1 MKLSSI
7 TIKNYRAIEDITIK
21 LNHEK
26 ECNFNVIY
34 GVNGVGKSS
43 VLYAL
48 HDFLVALST
57 DNKQIFFPDRIRDL
71 NLLTEIKVIAE
82 QEEIS
87 ANLILNEEDRKSKN
101 LNGKICR
108 EQTVFSKTNQA
119 IKFSSFIPNV
129 VPTKAEAIQDGDKL
143 EFKIV
148 GHPKF
153 AYSRGI
159 VDYAYFKSKFEE
171 FENLEN
177 QKKLEN
183 KNYFHPALQIIR
195 NSIKFLSAD
204 LASLTIDRERKNN
217 PLCIKKDGKLLTVDD
232 QLSSGEAS
240 IIALIGQIAID
251 NYIQDDEE
259 RVVIIDEVDMS
270 LHPQWQMEICKVLKK
285 AFPKNQF
292 IVSSHS
298 PFIWAGLNKEEVIWL
313 DFDENHKVIQKDVD
327 FAKGGSIESIIAN
340 FFNTDDYDKD
350 FSEELHKIEDAIDRR
365 DPTIYEQLK
374 NLERKYGKLPVVDQ
388 LLFKME
394 LLDL

>member
-26 ECNFNVIY
+26 GCNFNVIY

-57 DNKQIFFPDRIRDL
+57 KSKNIFFPGRIREL
-71 NLLTEIKVIAE
+71 NRESEVKIVVDAKEIV
-82 QEEIS
+82 
-87 ANLILNEEDRKSKN
+87 ANLCLSKEDMDSF
-101 LNGKICR
+101 LSNGIDYHD
-108 EQTVFSKTNQA
+108 KTNITELEKP

-129 VPTKAEAIQDGDKL
+129 VNTKVESVREGDKIEL
-143 EFKIV
+143 KIV
-148 GHPKF
+148 DSPKF

-159 VDYAYFKSKFEE
+159 ADYAYFKSKFEE

-177 QKKLEN
+177 QKKLED
-183 KNYFHPALQIIR
+183 KNYVHPALQIIR
-195 NSIKFLSAD
+195 NGIKFLNSN
-204 LASLTIDRERKNN
+204 LASLTIDRERMNN
-217 PLCIKKDGKLLTVDD
+217 PLCIKKDGKLLTVDE

-270 LHPQWQMEICKVLKK
+270 LHPQWQMEICKVLKQ

-313 DFDENHKVIQKDVD
+313 DFDENHKVMQKKVD
-327 FAKGGSIESIIAN
+327 FAKGGSVESIIAR
-340 FFNTDDYDKD
+340 FFDTGAYDKD
-350 FSEELHKIEDAIDRR
+350 FSKELHEIEDAIDRK
-365 DPTIYEQLK
+365 DPNISERVAK
-374 NLERKYGKLPVVDQ
+374 LEKDYGCLPIFDQ
-388 LLFKME
+388 LRFKMR
-394 LLDL
+394 LLGL